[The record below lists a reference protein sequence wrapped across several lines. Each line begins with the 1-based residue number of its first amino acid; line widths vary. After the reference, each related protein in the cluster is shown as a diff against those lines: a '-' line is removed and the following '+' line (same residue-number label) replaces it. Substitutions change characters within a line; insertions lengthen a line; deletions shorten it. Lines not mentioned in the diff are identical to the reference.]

1 MGRKNVKCE
10 SAEVIRDCIA
20 TRLRMANR
28 VITKVYDDALRPF
41 GLKVTQLSML
51 VLAVDRGLIH
61 QSEVGAELQ
70 LDDSTL
76 SRNLE
81 RMRANGWLEEVSSDD
96 ARVHSYQ
103 LTEAGSA
110 LLDKAIPVWRKAQ
123 TEAKRLLGDAGVQ
136 VLRRFAREQ
145 GFDA

>member
-1 MGRKNVKCE
+1 MVTGRGCMGRKSVKRDA
-10 SAEVIRDCIA
+10 AEVLRDCIA

-41 GLKVTQLSML
+41 GLKVTQMSML
-51 VLAVDRGLIH
+51 VVAEDRGLIR

-81 RMRANGWLEEVSSDD
+81 RMRANGWLEGLS
-96 ARVHSYQ
+96 
-103 LTEAGSA
+103 
-110 LLDKAIPVWRKAQ
+110 
-123 TEAKRLLGDAGVQ
+123 
-136 VLRRFAREQ
+136 
-145 GFDA
+145 